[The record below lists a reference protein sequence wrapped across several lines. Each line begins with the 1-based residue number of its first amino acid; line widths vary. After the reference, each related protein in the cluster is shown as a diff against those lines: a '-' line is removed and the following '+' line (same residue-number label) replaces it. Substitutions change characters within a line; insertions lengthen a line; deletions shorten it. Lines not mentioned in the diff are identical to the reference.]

1 MFNIDVNSFAY
12 FQVTCDNETY
22 YHSKLSKGNFIAQ
35 ELKEMKGLQ
44 NVGTIRCFKPK
55 NNVKET
61 IDVLIA
67 EEQQRP
73 IIGRDAEVQIYQKE
87 LASFMSQTPEIHHRQ
102 LIVINGEPGMGKTR
116 MLDSFVARALKKKI
130 RVVSI
135 ILTLHDSHTPY
146 NAVTML
152 LIQLFEFDLDS
163 DYQERESYL
172 QSTFSSVPFIME
184 NLCLF
189 NSLLNVRF
197 TMDLNNYRLNDEDR
211 MNKIEE
217 MLLLMLKIL
226 TAELGYIIFAI
237 DDAHL
242 MDVESWK
249 FMPAF
254 GHYKQTLLILT
265 LRTPWAN
272 RNPTAE
278 SLLSISATL
287 QIQMGPLNPQHLA
300 ALACQL
306 LNVTMI
312 PRKLDKMLRQKS
324 MGVPS
329 WVELLLREYM
339 FEGVIRV
346 EPLSDY
352 QSEAMVSPAPKWVR
366 DRKFPR
372 ADAFIERGIEA
383 EAVEH
388 TANTGNTFLDRLVK
402 DTSVNAQMICAFVPD
417 KQVEIGVPGSIKG
430 MIQAKID
437 KMEEIDQMF
446 IKTASI
452 LRDKFPRKMFEYIIQ
467 TPTEGDKIGDSLQR
481 LADQGIFACYTKES
495 AIMNA
500 NYAASQ
506 KKGAGMTGIV
516 ATCMCVRKDGSK
528 EEKPMRDC
536 QFITFQS
543 TSFQETAY
551 EMLLEN
557 NRRPLHLA
565 AAQFLESQVK
575 KCLEGKQPCNQGQ
588 LMAGFFFDDD
598 EPEKDVELHQPLEP
612 IYSDVDLDQLGT
624 ADTTEQQTHALGPS
638 RSATR
643 LLSPTESSENP
654 VEKDKSTLHVPT
666 SGVKRSIAK
675 RVGFEPEAAT
685 QGRRTRKPASG
696 AVEKPRLN
704 TIITPVV
711 PVKDRRMTVE
721 KNLFSYKV
729 ENIPAALESR
739 RKSSVSPSL
748 ARKRVSST
756 ATLGWTIKRLLP
768 SGGNPGQMVTVFPA
782 GSPTPEVRDVSKNET
797 ASMVRINM
805 DAWEK
810 MRVLSFIYPQIVEH
824 YRRAGN
830 IQNTVYYLTEAA
842 AACINLCDHKTA
854 YDYLV
859 EVRSI
864 FKALKTGKNPFEGI
878 ASAMDSWMFSDFQEA
893 QVERLSGEAL
903 SHVGE
908 TRKAILHFRRALA
921 LLNSP
926 IPRNRLKIQWS
937 IVRASFTQYKH
948 HLWPTKYQ
956 GRASATDASRLSEQ
970 ARCLNFIFLDCLT
983 RKNKA
988 LAKYAAL
995 QQVNKAEQAG
1005 DDICALIGAYTC
1017 MLQISEMLSLE
1028 KISES
1033 YEVRR
1038 SAYHPIAY
1046 VF

>member
-1 MFNIDVNSFAY
+1 
-12 FQVTCDNETY
+12 
-22 YHSKLSKGNFIAQ
+22 
-35 ELKEMKGLQ
+35 MKGLQ

-55 NNVKET
+55 SNVKET

-73 IIGRDAEVQIYQKE
+73 VIGRDAEVQIYQKE
-87 LASFMSQTPEIHHRQ
+87 LGYFLNQTPDVHHRQ
-102 LIVINGEPGMGKTR
+102 LIVITGEPGMGKTR

-135 ILTLHDSHTPY
+135 VLTLHDSHTPY

-163 DYQERESYL
+163 DYQEREAYL
-172 QSTFSSVPFIME
+172 QSTFASVPFIAD

-217 MLLLMLKIL
+217 MLLLMLKML
-226 TAELGYIIFAI
+226 TADIGYIIFAI

-242 MDVESWK
+242 MDVESWR

-254 GHYKQTLLILT
+254 GHYYQTMLILT

-272 RNPTAE
+272 KNPTAE

-287 QIQMGPLNPQHLA
+287 QIQMGPLNPQYLA

-339 FEGVIRV
+339 FEGIIRV

-352 QSEAMVSPAPKWVR
+352 QIEAMVAPAPKWVR

-417 KQVEIGVPGSIKG
+417 KQIEIGVPGSIKG

-467 TPTEGDKIGDSLQR
+467 TPTESDKIGDSLQR

-495 AIMNA
+495 AIMNSNIA
-500 NYAASQ
+500 VSQ
-506 KKGAGMTGIV
+506 KKGTGMTGII
-516 ATCMCVRKDGSK
+516 ATCMCVRKDGAK

-557 NRRPLHLA
+557 NRRPLHLSA
-565 AAQFLESQVK
+565 GQFLESQVK
-575 KCLEGKQPCNQGQ
+575 KCLEGRQPCNQGQ

-598 EPEKDVELHQPLEP
+598 EPENDSVHHEPLET
-612 IYSDVDLDQLGT
+612 IYSDADLEQLEP
-624 ADTTEQQTHALGPS
+624 DTSEQQTPIAGPS
-638 RSATR
+638 RSSSK
-643 LLSPTESSENP
+643 LLVLPESAESHS
-654 VEKDKSTLHVPT
+654 EKDRSTLQVPT
-666 SGVKRSIAK
+666 TGVKRTGSK
-675 RVGFEPEAAT
+675 RAAFESETT
-685 QGRRTRKPASG
+685 QQVRKTRKQTG
-696 AVEKPRLN
+696 LAVDRPRLN
-704 TIITPVV
+704 TIITPMI
-711 PVKDRRMTVE
+711 PVNDRRMTVQ
-721 KNLFSYKV
+721 KNLFSYKSH
-729 ENIPAALESR
+729 NIPAVLDTR
-739 RKSSVSPSL
+739 RKSSI
-748 ARKRVSST
+748 SST
-756 ATLGWTIKRLLP
+756 MLKKRFSSSATALGWTIKRLFP
-768 SGGNPGQMVTVFPA
+768 SSSTPA
-782 GSPTPEVRDVSKNET
+782 IMPAVAPSSSSTELRDT
-797 ASMVRINM
+797 AKIEAVSMVRMNT

-810 MRVLSFIYPQIVEH
+810 MRVLSFIYPQIVEQ
-824 YRRAGN
+824 YRRAGH

-842 AACINLCDHKTA
+842 AACISLCDHKTA

-864 FKALKTGKNPFEGI
+864 FKALRSGSNPFEGI
-878 ASAMDSWMFSDFQEA
+878 VSMMENNWMFSDFQEA

-903 SHVGE
+903 YHVGE
-908 TRKAILHFRRALA
+908 TKKAILHFRRALA

-937 IVRASFTQYKH
+937 IIHESVTQYKH

-956 GRASATDASRLSEQ
+956 GKASVAEANRLSEQ
-970 ARCLNFIFLDCLT
+970 AKCLNFICLDCLS
-983 RKNKA
+983 RKSNN
-988 LAKYAAL
+988 LARYAAL
-995 QQVNKAEQAG
+995 QQVNKAEEAG

-1017 MLQISEMLSLE
+1017 MLQICEIMSFE

-1033 YEVRR
+1033 YEVG
-1038 SAYHPIAY
+1038 SAY
-1046 VF
+1046 